1 MGSRTTTAVYQ
12 TVARVWLTLA
22 GISLLL
28 PPHRRAGIWLPL
40 HLALAGAVA
49 TAISGAMQNFMLALT
64 ASPDPPAWTTW
75 TQLGL
80 VVTGAALIAIGMPTS
95 TPGLMALGGAAF
107 VASMFILVWM
117 LRRSWRLSLNKRHPF
132 PIAAYGVALLAA
144 LIGGTLGALM
154 GSHSVVGETYL
165 HFKRAHMTL
174 NVLGF
179 ASLTV
184 VGTLVTLLPTA
195 LRVRMPRWKGWAA
208 LMLFAGGLLLQLL
221 GWDLGSTPVLAAG
234 GIAYAAG
241 AIGLVWLLVSVLRME
256 RKWKVPLVAMHM
268 MAAIAWFVSGSLAF
282 AWALM
287 HGPEGFDAFRSNFLV
302 AFVGGWLVQ
311 ILLGAWAY
319 LLPMARPGHPD
330 ARRRSLSVFEL
341 AAPVQLALLNV
352 GLVLMAVRAAGW
364 VGPGVGDLG
373 VILAFSGAA
382 LALAKAWLFPMLSL
396 GPVDTE
402 RARAVWGGGP

>member
-1 MGSRTTTAVYQ
+1 MRPRTTTALYQ

-22 GISLLL
+22 GLSLLL
-28 PPHRRAGIWLPL
+28 PPARRAGIWLPL

-49 TAISGAMQNFMLALT
+49 TAISGAMQNFMLSLT
-64 ASPDPPAWTTW
+64 STPDPPAWTTW

-80 VVTGAALIAIGMPTS
+80 VIAGAGLIAVGTPTS
-95 TPGLMALGGAAF
+95 TPWLVGLGGASF
-107 VASMFILVWM
+107 VGAMAVLGWM
-117 LRRSWRLSLNKRHPF
+117 LRRAWRMALNKRHPF
-132 PIAAYGVALLAA
+132 PMATYGVAVLIA

-154 GSHSVVGETYL
+154 GSRSVSGETYL
-165 HFKRAHMTL
+165 HFRRAHMTL

-208 LMLFAGGLLLQLL
+208 LMLFTGGLLLQLL
-221 GWDLGSTPVLAAG
+221 GWDLASTPLLAAG

-241 AIGLVWLLVSVLRME
+241 ALGVVWLVFSVLRME
-256 RKWKVPLVAMHM
+256 RKWKVPLAAMHM
-268 MAAIAWFVSGSLAF
+268 MAAAAWFVSGSLAF
-282 AWALM
+282 SWALM
-287 HGPEGFDAFRSNFLV
+287 HGPEGFDAFRSNFLI

-330 ARRRSLSVFEL
+330 ARRRSLAVFEM
-341 AAPVQLALLNV
+341 AAPVQLAVLNV
-352 GLVLMAVRAAGW
+352 GLALMAVRAAGMA
-364 VGPGVGDLG
+364 GPGVGEIG
-373 VILAFSGAA
+373 VVLAFAGASVA
-382 LALAKAWLFPMLSL
+382 LVKAWLFPVLSL

-402 RARAVWGGGP
+402 RARAVWGG

>member
-1 MGSRTTTAVYQ
+1 M
-12 TVARVWLTLA
+12 
-22 GISLLL
+22 
-28 PPHRRAGIWLPL
+28 PL
-40 HLALAGAVA
+40 HLALAGAIA

-80 VVTGAALIAIGMPTS
+80 VVTGTGLIAIGMPSS
-95 TPGLMALGGAAF
+95 TPWLIAVGGAAF
-107 VASMFILVWM
+107 VTAMAILAWM
-117 LRRSWRLSLNKRHPF
+117 LRRSWRLSLNKRHALPM
-132 PIAAYGVALLAA
+132 AAYGAAVLAA

-154 GSHSVVGETYL
+154 GSRAVVGAAYL
-165 HFKRAHMTL
+165 HLKWAHMTL

-195 LRVRMPRWKGWAA
+195 LRVRMPGWRGRTA
-208 LMLFAGGLLLQLL
+208 LLLFVGGLLLQLL
-221 GWDLGSTPVLAAG
+221 GWGLASTPVLAVG

-241 AIGLVWLLVSVLRME
+241 ALGLVWLVVSVLRIE
-256 RKWKVPLVAMHM
+256 RKWKVPLAAMHM
-268 MAAIAWFVSGSLAF
+268 MAAVAWFVSGSIAF
-282 AWALM
+282 AWALV
-287 HGPEGFDAFRSNFLV
+287 HGPGGFAAFRLNFLI

-311 ILLGAWAY
+311 VLLGAWAY
-319 LLPMARPGHPD
+319 LLPMARPGHPGS
-330 ARRRSLSVFEL
+330 RRRELSAFEM

-352 GLVLMAVRAAGW
+352 GLVLMAVTAAGW
-364 VGPGVGDLG
+364 VGPGAGDLG
-373 VILAFSGAA
+373 LIFAFSGAG

-402 RARAVWGGGP
+402 RARAVWGE

>member
-1 MGSRTTTAVYQ
+1 MRPRTTTAVYQ

-22 GISLLL
+22 ALSLLL
-28 PPHRRAGIWLPL
+28 SPERRAGIWLPL

-49 TAISGAMQNFMLALT
+49 TAISGAMQNFMLSLT
-64 ASPDPPAWTTW
+64 ATPDPPAWTTW

-95 TPGLMALGGAAF
+95 TPWLMAVGGTSF
-107 VASMFILVWM
+107 VAAMAILAWM
-117 LRRSWRLSLNKRHPF
+117 LRRSWRMSLNKRHPF
-132 PIAAYGVALLAA
+132 PMAAYGTAILAA

-154 GSHSVVGETYL
+154 GSHAVVGETYL

-195 LRVRMPRWKGWAA
+195 LRVRMPRWRGWAA
-208 LMLFAGGLLLQLL
+208 LVLFVSGLLLQLM
-221 GWDLGSTPVLAAG
+221 GWDLASTPLLAAG
-234 GIAYAAG
+234 GIAYALG
-241 AIGLVWLLVSVLRME
+241 ALGLVWLVVSVLRME
-256 RKWKVPLVAMHM
+256 RRWKVPLVAMHM
-268 MAAIAWFVSGSLAF
+268 IAAVAWFVSGSLAF

-287 HGPEGFDAFRSNFLV
+287 HGPEGFDAFRSNFLI

-330 ARRRSLSVFEL
+330 VRRRSLAAFEM
-341 AAPVQLALLNV
+341 AAPVQLALMNV

-364 VGPGVGDLG
+364 AGPGTGDLG
-373 VILAFSGAA
+373 VILAFSGAGVA
-382 LALAKAWLFPMLSL
+382 LVKAWLFPILSL
-396 GPVDTE
+396 GPVETQH
-402 RARAVWGGGP
+402 ARAVWGG